1 MGLFGGSSS
10 ASSSSTNNSS
20 IWDDPQIEQLVQNI
34 NYQIQYSNE
43 TLDPLN
49 QYMQNAL
56 NYMLNPERFNT
67 AKNLAQK
74 GGAIWNTASGDF
86 SKLKGITPAQM
97 LSAFESGTQSLY
109 GDASTFMAQQDQSI
123 ENSVMA
129 EMGSS
134 LAQNAETQHAGGAV
148 AGSSAM
154 NNSAMGILEGGA
166 ESIEGQESKVAAQIL
181 SAAART
187 TGSLEKGYLKS
198 ASNLVSGE
206 FGMAGKILKAAA
218 KSGSNAGHNYWNAAL
233 VEQAYEQKQTNVNRK
248 NSMVNNNSPL
258 MAQIAELAALL
269 ESGGASTSS
278 TTSGTA
284 SMSGGGLL

>member
-20 IWDDPQIEQLVQNI
+20 IWDDPQIEQLVQSI

-49 QYMQNAL
+49 QYMQQAL
-56 NYMLNPERFNT
+56 GYMLDPDRFNT
-67 AKNLAQK
+67 AKNLAGK
-74 GGAIWNTASGDF
+74 GGQIWSTATGDF
-86 SKLKGITPAQM
+86 SKLKGLTPAQM

-109 GDASTFMAQQDQSI
+109 NDASGFMQQQDQSI

-129 EMGSS
+129 SMGSS

-148 AGSSAM
+148 VGSSAM
-154 NNSAMGILEGGA
+154 NNSAMGILSGGA
-166 ESIEGQESKVAAQIL
+166 QSMESQESKVAAQIL

-187 TGSLEKGYLKS
+187 TGSAEKGLLRS

-206 FGMAGKILKAAA
+206 FGMAGNMFKAAA
-218 KSGSNAGHNYWNAAL
+218 KSGNSAMSNYWNAAL
-233 VEQAYEQKQTNVNRK
+233 LEQAYEQKSTDVNRK
-248 NSMVNNNSPL
+248 NNMINNNSTL

-269 ESGGASTSS
+269 ESGGSSTSS
-278 TTSGTA
+278 TTSGTS

>member
-34 NYQIQYSNE
+34 NYEIQYSNE

-56 NYMLNPERFNT
+56 NYMLNPDRFNT

-74 GGAIWNTASGDF
+74 GGAIWNTATGDF
-86 SKLKGITPAQM
+86 SKLKGLTPAQM
-97 LSAFESGTQSLY
+97 LSAFETGTQKLY
-109 GDASTFMAQQDQSI
+109 GDASGFMQQQDQSI
-123 ENSVMA
+123 ENNVMA
-129 EMGSS
+129 QMGSS

-154 NNSAMGILEGGA
+154 NNSAMGIMEGGA

-181 SAAART
+181 GAAART
-187 TGSLEKGYLKS
+187 TGSVEKGYLRS

-206 FGMAGKILKAAA
+206 FGMAGNMFKAAA
-218 KSGSNAGHNYWNAAL
+218 KSGNNAMSNYWNAAL
-233 VEQAYEQKQTNVNRK
+233 LEQAYEQKSTDVNRK
-248 NSMVNNNSPL
+248 NNMINNNSTL

-269 ESGGASTSS
+269 ESGGSSTSS
-278 TTSGTA
+278 TTTGSSKQSGW
-284 SMSGGGLL
+284 GV

>member
-56 NYMLNPERFNT
+56 NYMLDPARFNT
-67 AKNLAQK
+67 AKNLANK
-74 GGAIWNTASGDF
+74 GASIWGTAKGDF
-86 SKLKGITPAQM
+86 SKLKGLTPAQM

-109 GDASTFMAQQDQSI
+109 NGASGFMAQQDQTI
-123 ENSVMA
+123 ENNVMTS
-129 EMGSS
+129 MGSS
-134 LAQNAETQHAGGAV
+134 LAQNAETQNAGGAV

-154 NNSAMGILEGGA
+154 NNSAMGIMSGGA
-166 ESIEGQESKVAAQIL
+166 QSMESQESKVAAEIL
-181 SAAART
+181 GAAART

-206 FGMAGKILKAAA
+206 FGMAGNVFKAAA
-218 KSGSNAGHNYWNAAL
+218 KSGNNAMSNYWNAAL
-233 VEQAYEQKQTNVNRK
+233 LEQAYEQKQTDVNRK
-248 NSMVNNNSPL
+248 NGMINNNSTL

-269 ESGGASTSS
+269 ESGGSSTSS
-278 TTSGTA
+278 TTSGTS